1 MSNTDKQLMT
11 PISVMIMLFIKSYP
25 FSIVFIPFNTT
36 QVFRILLKK
45 LTVTLKFAK
54 KNWKSILKKF

>member
-54 KNWKSILKKF
+54 KN